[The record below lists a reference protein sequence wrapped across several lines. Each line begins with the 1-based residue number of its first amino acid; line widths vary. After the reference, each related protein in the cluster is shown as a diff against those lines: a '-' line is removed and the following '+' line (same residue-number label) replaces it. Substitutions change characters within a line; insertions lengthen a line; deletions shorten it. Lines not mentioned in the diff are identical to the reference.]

1 VKTISQTKQFP
12 TMQNVYNAVLVAHI
26 IGLTMVAGTTLVDYI
41 TTRYFWKQYAI
52 DKRNGIAIQ
61 QAISKFQFLPGIGL
75 FLLIISG
82 VGMMALTRG
91 VFGEQIWFR
100 IKFGIVIVII
110 VNSLAVGRRQGSKLK
125 RLLLTENSGRNPDA
139 ELLKIKRNLRWFHI
153 IQITLFII
161 VFVLSAFKFN

>member
-1 VKTISQTKQFP
+1 M
-12 TMQNVYNAVLVAHI
+12 MQSLYNAVLVAHI

-41 TTRYFWKQYAI
+41 TTGYFWKQYTL

-61 QAISKFQFLPGIGL
+61 QTISKFQFLPAIGL
-75 FLLIISG
+75 ILLIISG

-100 IKFGIVIVII
+100 IKFGLVII
-110 VNSLAVGRRQGSKLK
+110 IIINSLAVGRRQGSKLK
-125 RLLLTENSGRNPDA
+125 KLLLAENIDDNSDTK
-139 ELLKIKRNLRWFHI
+139 LLKIKNNLRWFHI
-153 IQITLFII
+153 IQITLFVI

>member
-1 VKTISQTKQFP
+1 
-12 TMQNVYNAVLVAHI
+12 MYNTVLVAHI

-52 DKRNGIAIQ
+52 DKRNGITIQ
-61 QAISKFQFLPGIGL
+61 QTISKFQFLPGIGL

-91 VFGEQIWFR
+91 VFGEQVWFR
-100 IKFGIVIVII
+100 IKFGLVII
-110 VNSLAVGRRQGSKLK
+110 IIINSLAVGRRQGSKLRK
-125 RLLLTENSGRNPDA
+125 LLLAEDSTGNPDA
-139 ELLKIKRNLRWFHI
+139 KLLKIKNNLRWFHI
-153 IQITLFII
+153 IQITLLII